1 MLHNLFRSMISDLF
15 GLVWLLCQICFIRGF
30 EIHEYTECH
39 IDRRAHS
46 SAVDRLL
53 QHLKSQILFII
64 IAIGRQGT
72 CLLHSVCV
80 LSDVGLM
87 YMLHALYISPIPS
100 IKQTST
106 WLHHDGSAIIY
117 LDQVYCCR

>member
-1 MLHNLFRSMISDLF
+1 MISDLF

-64 IAIGRQGT
+64 IAIGRQGS
-72 CLLHSVCV
+72 CLLHTFCLHDVCV

-87 YMLHALYISPIPS
+87 YMLHALYIHVSPIPS

-117 LDQVYCCR
+117 LDLVYCCH